1 MGEMTGWILIG
12 AGTVLVVA
20 GVILLIYNK
29 KHPLVYHRNKRTT
42 VVTSPPYIVHE
53 ENARVTAAPFEHK
66 TVQMKNRHVT
76 KKINRKM

>member
-1 MGEMTGWILIG
+1 MNDMTGWILIV
-12 AGTVLVVA
+12 AGMLLVVV

-29 KHPLVYHRNKRTT
+29 KHPLVYHRNKRRT
-42 VVTSPPYIVHE
+42 VMTSPPYIVRE